1 MGRLAVIMIKSLIN
15 ILSIALIYFGTV
27 FGAGFASGQEI
38 SAFFSAHKSCG
49 VLVSLLVGFLFS
61 FFGYIICQ
69 KSKTYNLSSAGE
81 FFDLLFSKR
90 IASFLN
96 FICMSFLAVCF
107 CIMIAGCGALFTE
120 QFSINAIAGTFLSL
134 LICYTIIRNKTDGL
148 AWFNTLITPFMI
160 VGIVVLCVL
169 CLNNTKLDFESV
181 RASDI
186 GKASFSG
193 LLYLSYNIMSAAAV
207 LVPCAKISRK
217 PVEAGVG
224 GALGG
229 ILITFPMVLLSKVL
243 TEFPKTWS
251 SQLPFFALVY
261 SNFPYLKLF
270 CGIILYCAM
279 LTTAASSGVSLLAKV
294 RDKYS
299 GKSALILCITAFF
312 VSYIPFDVLVKSMYS
327 IFGVCGIIL
336 IIGIIKFIFKQKREK
351 EYIKE

>member
-1 MGRLAVIMIKSLIN
+1 MIKSLIN

-49 VLVSLLVGFLFS
+49 VLVSLFVGFMFS
-61 FFGYIICQ
+61 FFGYIICK
-69 KSKTYNLSSAGE
+69 KSKTYNLNSAGE
-81 FFDLLFSKR
+81 LFDLLFSKK

-107 CIMIAGCGALFTE
+107 CIMIAGCGALFAE
-120 QFSINAIAGTFLSL
+120 QFSANAILGTFFSL
-134 LICYTIIRNKTDGL
+134 LICYIIIRNKTDGL
-148 AWFNTLITPFMI
+148 AWFNSLITPFMI
-160 VGIVVLCVL
+160 VGMIVLCVL
-169 CLNNTKLDFESV
+169 CLNGTKPDFEGV
-181 RASDI
+181 RASDV
-186 GKASFSG
+186 GMASFSG

-207 LVPCAKISRK
+207 LVPCAKISGK

-243 TEFPKTWS
+243 TDFPETWS

-261 SNFPYLKLF
+261 SKFPNLKLL
-270 CGIILYCAM
+270 CAIILYCAM
-279 LTTAASSGVSLLAKV
+279 LTTAASSGVSILAKV
-294 RDKYS
+294 KDKYS

-327 IFGVCGIIL
+327 IYGVCGIIL
-336 IIGIIKFIFKQKREK
+336 IIGIIRSFSSKKEKKSILKRK
-351 EYIKE
+351 YK